1 MKKMW
6 IQVKPKEDVAAL
18 KQRLKEIGMVE
29 NDPVDPSRLI
39 LTFHNQSEGGMRMA
53 GFRLSEEFIHSFE
66 DFGMVAEKG

>member
-18 KQRLKEIGMVE
+18 KHQLKEIGAVE
-29 NDPVDPSRLI
+29 SDPHSASRII

-53 GFRLSEEFIHSFE
+53 GFRLSEDFLQYFE
-66 DFGMVAEKG
+66 DFGMLAENG